1 MSNIKPR
8 VETSREILEHIDP
21 SKPVKVYK
29 NLHRGCMSVQQD
41 GIVRCHAD
49 NVVVKN
55 AMFKVSEA
63 GRQRVIREKK
73 KSVHAFVVGYV
84 INARETDHVDH
95 DHWASMTY
103 NPYKVAGFTKRATG
117 EICDTAEFVDVDA
130 SEGVLAWN
138 PIVREL

>member
-8 VETSREILEHIDP
+8 VQKSHEILDHIDP
-21 SKPVKVYK
+21 NKPVRIYK
-29 NLHRGCMSVQQD
+29 NLHKGCLSVQQD

-55 AMFKVSEA
+55 ATFKVSEA

-84 INARETDHVDH
+84 INARETDHVD
-95 DHWASMTY
+95 DSHWANMTY
-103 NPYKVAGFTKRATG
+103 NPYKTAGFTKRETG
-117 EICDTAEFVDVDA
+117 EVCTTAKYVDIEQDVI
-130 SEGVLAWN
+130 AWN